1 MEDIEQLKTIY
12 RSHYPG
18 ILASFEKQSVEEFRK
33 LAKGIVLYLKILR
46 YPPCIIYSL
55 GKAGYHRE

>member
-18 ILASFEKQSVEEFRK
+18 ILASFEKQNVEEFRK
-33 LAKGIVLYLKILR
+33 FAKGIVSYLKIITR
-46 YPPCIIYSL
+46 YLIYNL
-55 GKAGYHRE
+55 I